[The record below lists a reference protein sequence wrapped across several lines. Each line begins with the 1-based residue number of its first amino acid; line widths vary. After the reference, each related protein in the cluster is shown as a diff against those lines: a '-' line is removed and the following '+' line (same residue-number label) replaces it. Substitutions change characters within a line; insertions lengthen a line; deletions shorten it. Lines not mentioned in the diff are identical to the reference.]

1 MALGDGIQ
9 VQLGDAYGDERRRVV
24 FQLRIPSLHSIGL
37 ARVADVVVRYV
48 SVGEEIAM
56 HELIAPVV
64 VNAGDAATARTDAE
78 SLRAAAKSSLRPEE
92 LEVEAQRLEYRRAEI
107 AHGLYDVMSR
117 KQMTFENRARKQRRY
132 RPPKSGE

>member
-1 MALGDGIQ
+1 MTEEVTVLLGARAQ
-9 VQLGDAYGDERRRVV
+9 DE
-24 FQLRIPSLHSIGL
+24 
-37 ARVADVVVRYV
+37 
-48 SVGEEIAM
+48 
-56 HELIAPVV
+56 
-64 VNAGDAATARTDAE
+64 ARTLADEGKFSETSVKLQNAAE

-132 RPPKSGE
+132 RPPKGGD